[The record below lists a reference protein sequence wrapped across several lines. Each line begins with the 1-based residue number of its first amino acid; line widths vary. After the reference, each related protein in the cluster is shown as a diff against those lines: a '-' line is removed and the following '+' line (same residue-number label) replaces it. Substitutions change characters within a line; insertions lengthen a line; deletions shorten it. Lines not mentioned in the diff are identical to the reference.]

1 MNVYKLQYSIL
12 LRFSSVFVQ
21 HVYGYD
27 DRTRPRYHHEKSAFF
42 TSSSSFTNNAY
53 YLNKKTSNIQNNRKF
68 NHRWPVLNFPN
79 HRRLR
84 LRRRVCSYF
93 QEVENDV
100 NNNITYHLMV
110 YRFLPH
116 LIVWNVAVA
125 VR

>member
-1 MNVYKLQYSIL
+1 M
-12 LRFSSVFVQ
+12 
-21 HVYGYD
+21 
-27 DRTRPRYHHEKSAFF
+27 
-42 TSSSSFTNNAY
+42 FTNFNIPSFFDFLPFLFNMFTAMMIVLVLVIIMKSLPFLHHHHLSPIMHILTRRQAIFKTIESSTIGGQ
-53 YLNKKTSNIQNNRKF
+53 YLIFQY
-68 NHRWPVLNFPN
+68 